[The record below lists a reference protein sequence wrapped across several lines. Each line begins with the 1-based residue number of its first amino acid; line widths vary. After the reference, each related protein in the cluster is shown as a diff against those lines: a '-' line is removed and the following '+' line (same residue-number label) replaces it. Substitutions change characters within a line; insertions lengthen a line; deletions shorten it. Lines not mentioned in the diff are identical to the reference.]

1 MVRDLIKNLAAG
13 TLVAAAAFAF
23 VAPAAAQTN
32 VVMSNDNNALGVKGQ
47 TFELLKKEI
56 EKRLGSDVS
65 VDLSHSGTLFDQTT
79 QIQGLQLGSVDII
92 APTSGIFAPVAP
104 AVNALALPFIF
115 SSPEQID
122 EALKDPVVRGAF
134 VPKLEA
140 KNIEPIAIWINGPRD
155 FSYRGSK
162 PILTPEDMKG
172 VKIRVQSVP
181 ADIDTMKQFGANVVS
196 MSWSEVPTAM
206 QQGIIDAVEP
216 TPNALV
222 GAGLQETIDQMTAI
236 GYEYSFYIVAAN
248 KQWWDGLSDDV
259 RSKVQEALD
268 VATKWNWENTAKE
281 NEAAYEKVKSLGKKV
296 NEITPDQRKAWQ
308 KAVQPVWAKYGTDLV
323 GADVMKRM
331 KEIGQV
337 AD

>member
-1 MVRDLIKNLAAG
+1 MIRNLANRLAAG
-13 TLVAAAAFAF
+13 ALVAAALA
-23 VAPAAAQTN
+23 VALPAAAQTSI
-32 VVMSNDNNALGVKGQ
+32 VMSNDNNALGVKGQ

-56 EKRLGSDVS
+56 EKRLGDDVS
-65 VDLSHSGTLFDQTT
+65 VDLAHSGTLFDQTT

-115 SSPEQID
+115 SSPAQID
-122 EALKDPVVRGAF
+122 AAMKDPVVREAF
-134 VPKLEA
+134 VPQLEA

-162 PILTPEDMKG
+162 AILVPDDMKG

-181 ADIDTMKQFGANVVS
+181 ADIDTMKAFGANVVS
-196 MSWSEVPTAM
+196 MSWSEVPTAL

-222 GAGLQETIDQMTAI
+222 GAGLQETIDQVTAI

-248 KQWWDGLSDDV
+248 KQWWAGLDNDV
-259 RSKVQEALD
+259 RAKIQEALD
-268 VATKWNWENTAKE
+268 VATAWNWENTATQ
-281 NEAAYEKVKSLGKKV
+281 NAAAYEKVKALGKTV
-296 NEITPDQRKAWQ
+296 NEITPEQRDLWRQ
-308 KAVQPVWAKYGTDLV
+308 AVQPVWQKYGTDLV
-323 GADVMKRM
+323 GAEVLDRM
-331 KEIGQV
+331 KEIGQS
-337 AD
+337 AN